1 MTTESANNADH
12 AELGASQSRDAVEAV
27 MDSLEARDINPSIK
41 EVRKEMGGMTASVGK
56 LVTEVN
62 TDREAALESEL
73 SDSLMTAA
81 KKGFHAARESA
92 KKIYANQLQTQASEL
107 NGLTARLANKTSMVK
122 DLTSKLQAESIARAA
137 ADKLLGMEVAAR
149 EAAAQAQTAAK
160 EALAVAKLEL
170 EHMAFDLATVRE
182 EVLVLKRTLQ
192 SEQTSSIHLQQRLN
206 DSVDSLQAE
215 RVAARSAEKL
225 FKHEA
230 ESHQATKASHAEV
243 NANLVAANSDLAN
256 SKRELKEVRDENS
269 AIKREQQ
276 AAQAQLLQINERVDM
291 LTHTNGILST
301 QLQLLLNR
309 IRGVCPDI
317 ADEFVLDAHQTRK
330 SEAV

>member
-1 MTTESANNADH
+1 
-12 AELGASQSRDAVEAV
+12 VV
-27 MDSLEARDINPSIK
+27 
-41 EVRKEMGGMTASVGK
+41 V
-56 LVTEVN
+56 
-62 TDREAALESEL
+62 
-73 SDSLMTAA
+73 
-81 KKGFHAARESA
+81 
-92 KKIYANQLQTQASEL
+92 QTFL
-107 NGLTARLANKTSMVK
+107 
-122 DLTSKLQAESIARAA
+122 
-137 ADKLLGMEVAAR
+137 
-149 EAAAQAQTAAK
+149 
-160 EALAVAKLEL
+160 
-170 EHMAFDLATVRE
+170 
-182 EVLVLKRTLQ
+182 
-192 SEQTSSIHLQQRLN
+192 
-206 DSVDSLQAE
+206 
-215 RVAARSAEKL
+215 
-225 FKHEA
+225 KHEA